1 MAFEFS
7 CGSGVPSEVCDR
19 DHYETINA
27 TEAATYFIQNY
38 GYRRVLEK
46 SICLRDGNCF
56 DIVDGVVYLD
66 DRYVFTRDIAEG
78 DLLLSRMYLKLPR
91 KVNYATYNIYDTA
104 QWKVNKTKLDFASY
118 TTTMIE
124 EMFTSGAVDMS
135 RESEAQVLSI
145 GLGAGFVNS
154 YLHYNYPKRSCSEEM
169 FTSGA
174 VDMSRETEAQ
184 VLSIGL
190 GAGFVNSYLH
200 YNYPK
205 LNITV
210 VDIEPKIV
218 DVCLRWFD
226 LQLDERHRAIVADG
240 VKFIHDAAK
249 EGVAIFNVINLYG
262 KIQESAKMMRKSF
275 EKDFRVCTIKLAP
288 YSRPNMVMTCGQEL
302 RPPGLKQRYMKF
314 AKYPKEAEYEDVYI
328 S

>member
-1 MAFEFS
+1 LQAFEFS
-7 CGSGVPSEVCDR
+7 CGTDVPSEVCDR

-104 QWKVNKTKLDFASY
+104 QWKVNKTRLDFASY
-118 TTTMIE
+118 TTTMI
-124 EMFTSGAVDMS
+124 
-135 RESEAQVLSI
+135 
-145 GLGAGFVNS
+145 
-154 YLHYNYPKRSCSEEM
+154 EEM

-200 YNYPK
+200 HNYPK

-249 EGVAIFNVINLYG
+249 EGRKYDAVHIDACTTDLSSELACPIPIFLNPETVAALS
-262 KIQESAKMMRKSF
+262 KILTKKGSSSEF
-275 EKDFRVCTIKLAP
+275 FFPFIK
-288 YSRPNMVMTCGQEL
+288 YSH
-302 RPPGLKQRYMKF
+302 
-314 AKYPKEAEYEDVYI
+314 
-328 S
+328 